1 MSQWQL
7 GPLISLKSLPSLLL
21 LSLEQSAVPI
31 LPNPA
36 VLQESRHDTLKRNTV
51 SPFNLDRVH
60 GLPIFSF
67 TGSYMLEH
75 HVARNL
81 EDNIEREEELRF
93 LSQFTIANV
102 FLVLPKAFE
111 WAPDLPCSG
120 PVRLTRTAVL

>member
-1 MSQWQL
+1 MHMVMMS
-7 GPLISLKSLPSLLL
+7 GKYSS
-21 LSLEQSAVPI
+21 EQTSEDAFGLDVI
-31 LPNPA
+31 LAPDK
-36 VLQESRHDTLKRNTV
+36 HDARKIKRW
-51 SPFNLDRVH
+51 SH
-60 GLPIFSF
+60 
-67 TGSYMLEH
+67 MLEH